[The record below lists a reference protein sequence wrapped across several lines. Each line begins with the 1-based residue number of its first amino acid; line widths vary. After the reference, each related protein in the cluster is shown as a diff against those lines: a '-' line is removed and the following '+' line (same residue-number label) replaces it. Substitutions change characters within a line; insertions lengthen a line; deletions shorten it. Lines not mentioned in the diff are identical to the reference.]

1 MTARHARIRR
11 SLGTAIGARSLR
23 AGIGTIILAAV
34 AISLPAADAAGQSAG
49 HIVSQ
54 PARDIGLEKT
64 KIPPLLQKV
73 SENPYTTEDTG
84 SCAQIASSIA
94 ALTAIIGPDFSS
106 SPARNKR
113 NMAKI
118 GGTAVVNS
126 LIPFRGIVRA
136 VSGASAAEQRKNA
149 AIDAGIARRGF
160 LRGLQVARRC
170 R

>member
-1 MTARHARIRR
+1 MIVERNGMRVSGGTLIR
-11 SLGTAIGARSLR
+11 GMM
-23 AGIGTIILAAV
+23 LAAV
-34 AISLPAADAAGQSAG
+34 AFAVPLGGVSGQSAG

-54 PARDIGLEKT
+54 PARDVGLEKT
-64 KIPPLLQKV
+64 KIPPLLEKT
-73 SENPYTTEDTG
+73 SDNPYTTEGTG

-94 ALTAIIGPDFSS
+94 ALSKIIGPDFSA
-106 SPARNKR
+106 SPTRNKS

-118 GGTAVVNS
+118 GGSAVVNS

-136 VSGASAAEQRKNA
+136 VSGATAAEQRLNA
-149 AIDAGIARRGF
+149 AIDAGVARRGF